1 MLDREVNPSIAAHGG
16 HAELVAIDGAIAY
29 LRLGGGCQGCGM
41 ATVTLSQGIE
51 VAITEAVP
59 EITASSTSPTTPP
72 APTPTSNPPRS
83 SGPAPS
89 ISRSPAK
96 MPRRHGL
103 HDLEMVQAK
112 QHRVGIIVGLG
123 QTGLPMCARLVER
136 GFAVTATDV
145 WLSESPRP

>member
-1 MLDREVNPSIAAHGG
+1 
-16 HAELVAIDGAIAY
+16 
-29 LRLGGGCQGCGM
+29 
-41 ATVTLSQGIE
+41 
-51 VAITEAVP
+51 
-59 EITASSTSPTTPP
+59 
-72 APTPTSNPPRS
+72 
-83 SGPAPS
+83 
-89 ISRSPAK
+89 

-112 QHRVGIIVGLG
+112 QHRVGIVGLG